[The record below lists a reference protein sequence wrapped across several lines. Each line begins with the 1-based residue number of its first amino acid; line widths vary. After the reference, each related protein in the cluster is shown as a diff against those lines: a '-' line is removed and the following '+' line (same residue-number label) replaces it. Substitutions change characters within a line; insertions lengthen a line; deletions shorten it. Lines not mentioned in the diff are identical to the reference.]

1 MKNKF
6 QVVTLISALI
16 LSGISFSPVDAIANE
31 DTASS
36 SSKLIETTTD
46 TQQTSETSTS
56 TTVDS
61 QTDETRTNTSNTSD
75 SAKAESSETT
85 ESTTETTESANTT
98 ADTSIDSNQTKA
110 DDPDEQA
117 ILDAIGKGANFKSK
131 LYLNYFGTKL
141 DEAFEESGGGD
152 FVTLFFNLYRDQ
164 LDKAKS
170 QFEIEELTIK
180 QLMSTYILYDIAFAK
195 NSHFMSLMANN
206 DGTTPAEY
214 TGFYP
219 NTSILT
225 GSSVDHQTG
234 KPMNLQAYYVNQKS
248 NKTVV
253 IHGGFRGN
261 WDNGVVTPE
270 YDNFYQAGYNLLF
283 VDSRATGGSDGEYVT
298 YGQYESDDVL
308 YWINQEISDKPQQ
321 GILLYGGSMGAATMM
336 STLAKPIPKNVKGI
350 IENCGFQSIDKQLRY
365 TYTNLVAPLLA
376 NFAFLIDLDMV
387 SDQAHEDLYM
397 KLLKENY
404 FDQELHLNTTAELP
418 AIGMSETSIPK
429 LLIHGTEDNI
439 VPVSNAQSL
448 YDVSKGYKDLV
459 LINGAGHGEAQK
471 VDPATYNQHVS
482 DFLAVVF
489 NDQVKVRYVDEQNQ
503 SLLSDKELILS
514 GFYGDS
520 YQTEAKTFDHY
531 ELDSVEGL
539 EQGTFDETIPVV
551 TYKYKKVSSSTSD
564 SSTNT
569 DTSETTT
576 DPSSS
581 QPIAASDTKDTKDTG
596 SEVKKDSPASATE
609 ARPKSY
615 PKTGEKKSILPPI
628 FGGLVVVMVV
638 AISFW
643 RKRRS

>member
-1 MKNKF
+1 MNKSRTMLF
-6 QVVTLISALI
+6 VATII
-16 LSGISFSPVDAIANE
+16 LFSVSFRSIFVNAMTVETDQSNSSV
-31 DTASS
+31 SS
-36 SSKLIETTTD
+36 STEVVETEASTNEKTSSSEENDSSQTD
-46 TQQTSETSTS
+46 SRQSSTS
-56 TTVDS
+56 TLDS
-61 QTDETRTNTSNTSD
+61 TEESNDEVNDATLSDDNTNDD
-75 SAKAESSETT
+75 SE
-85 ESTTETTESANTT
+85 
-98 ADTSIDSNQTKA
+98 
-110 DDPDEQA
+110 
-117 ILDAIGKGANFKSK
+117 ILAAIGKGTNFKAK

-141 DEAFEESGGGD
+141 DETFEESGGGD
-152 FVTLFFNLYRDQ
+152 FVSLFFNLYRDQ

-225 GSSVDHQTG
+225 GSALDHQTG
-234 KPMNLQAYYVNQKS
+234 KPMHLQAYYVNQKS

-270 YDNFYQAGYNLLF
+270 YDIFYQAGYNLLF
-283 VDSRATGGSDGEYVT
+283 VDPRATGASDGEYVT

-308 YWINQEISDKPQQ
+308 YWINQEISDRPQQ

-387 SDQAHEDLYM
+387 PDQAHEDLYM

-429 LLIHGTEDNI
+429 LIIHGTNDNV

-448 YDVSKGYKDLV
+448 YALSKGYKDLV
-459 LINGAGHGEAQK
+459 LVEGAGHGEAQK
-471 VDPATYNQHVS
+471 IDPKTYNTHVNN
-482 DFLAVVF
+482 FLNVVF
-489 NDQVKVRYVDEQNQ
+489 NDHVRVIYVDEQNH
-503 SLLSDKELILS
+503 SLLSKSELVLS
-514 GFYGDS
+514 GFYGDD
-520 YQTEAKTFDHY
+520 YKTERKSFNGYT
-531 ELDSVEGL
+531 LVSVAGKENGIFS
-539 EQGTFDETIPVV
+539 EKIPTV
-551 TYKYKKVSSSTSD
+551 TYKYKKDDITTND
-564 SSTNT
+564 SNTNGQNT
-569 DTSETTT
+569 DTSSTPSTDNQILPSNTTT
-576 DPSSS
+576 DTTSSS
-581 QPIAASDTKDTKDTG
+581 TKVKQTKSTNNQDL
-596 SEVKKDSPASATE
+596 K
-609 ARPKSY
+609 RY
-615 PKTGEKKSILPPI
+615 PNTGEKRSTT
-628 FGGLVVVMVV
+628 FVVVGILLIVFV
-638 AISFW
+638 LGSVYW
-643 RKRRS
+643 QKRR